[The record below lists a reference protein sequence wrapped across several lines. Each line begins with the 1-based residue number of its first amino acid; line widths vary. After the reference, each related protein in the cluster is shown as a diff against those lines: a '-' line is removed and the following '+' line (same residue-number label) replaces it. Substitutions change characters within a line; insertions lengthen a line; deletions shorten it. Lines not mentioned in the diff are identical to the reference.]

1 MASRR
6 YNLLP
11 PYLASN
17 PAWVQ
22 LVESI
27 DEVFEQE
34 VDLPTELLAK
44 LRDNWIL
51 GAAGEAKIGDDKML
65 DNNSDWFR
73 FERETLVRQANQLGF
88 LLKETDLLSDEEYQ
102 RVVRNLGAFW
112 YNKGTPEFVDFIRFI
127 LGAIIDI
134 RKLFALPGPTYDTYG
149 FMREEGDTL
158 IGKLNYEFEEEFVD
172 YLPTGDLAAETT
184 TNGGPWTKGTNLN
197 YLGDAI
203 GPTGAN
209 DAVILQSTSLVSS
222 YMSMAINLENN
233 TTYDF
238 EIWVR
243 RLSAADLIE
252 GHMTVNSDFD
262 NVADANERIT
272 NDFGVVPLVW
282 TKKTFRFTTGMFA
295 AVQPSSIAYTAGADA
310 GSVLAYAQP
319 KLRKVTKTTVRGQWF
334 ETSHVNL
341 VVNPLAYQPGT
352 LAKVVA
358 LFYALANYHLVLN
371 TIMFEFSPYIHP
383 PGETIGTILKAYPM
397 IDIEPTIY
405 MREDPDPPV
414 VTNVSSPTWSEGGD
428 LIFTVT
434 LDKSS
439 STPNSYAYSK
449 SGDAIPDVDYAGPV
463 LSNGAALVGSMI
475 QVPPGVSSFTLTFT
489 LLQDFEVEGTET
501 LNVTVGGQTGLG
513 NILNVSLDDTI
524 NELFTENEEDFTAFH
539 NTLHT
544 TLPEAGYW

>member
-27 DEVFEQE
+27 DEVFANE

-51 GAAGEAKIGDDKML
+51 GAAGEAKVGDDKML
-65 DNNSDWFR
+65 DNDTDWFR
-73 FERETLVRQANQLGF
+73 FERETLIRQANQLGF
-88 LLKETDLLSDEEYQ
+88 LLKETDLLTDEEYQ

-158 IGKLNYEFEEEFVD
+158 IGKLNYEYEEQYTD

-184 TNGGPWTKGTNLN
+184 TNGGPWTKGVNLN
-197 YLGDAI
+197 YLGRLT

-209 DAVILQSTSLVSS
+209 DAVVLQSTALTNA
-222 YMSMAINLENN
+222 YMSLAQPLENN

-243 RLSAADLIE
+243 RLSATPIVQ
-252 GHMTVNSDFD
+252 GHMTVDSDFN
-262 NVADANERIT
+262 NVASDVERIT
-272 NDFGVVPLVW
+272 QDFGVVPLVW

-295 AVQPSSIAYTAGADA
+295 SVVSSAIAYTAGTDV
-310 GSVLAYAQP
+310 GSTLAYAQP
-319 KLRKVTKTTVRGQWF
+319 RLRKVVKTSVRGQWF

-341 VVNPLAYQPGT
+341 VVDPLQYQPGT

-371 TIMFEFSPYIHP
+371 TIMFEFIPYIHP
-383 PGETIGTILKAYPM
+383 PGEAIGVILKAYPM
-397 IDIEPTIY
+397 IDIEPQLY
-405 MREDPDPPV
+405 MRTDFDPPV
-414 VTNVSSPTWSEGGD
+414 VTNVSSPSWGVGGD
-428 LIFTVT
+428 LIFNVT

-439 STPNSYAYSK
+439 STPNTYAYSK
-449 SGDAIPDVDYAGPV
+449 GGTAVQGTDYTGPI
-463 LSNGAALVGSMI
+463 LSNGAVIVGSTI
-475 QVPPGVSSFTLTFT
+475 QVPPDVSAFTVKFALIGGSGKNIT
-489 LLQDFEVEGTET
+489 
-501 LNVTVGGQTGLG
+501 VTVGGQTGTG
-513 NILNVSLDDTI
+513 TI
-524 NELFTENEEDFTAFH
+524 T
-539 NTLHT
+539 
-544 TLPEAGYW
+544 